1 MHVKCLFNETA
12 TYFDDI
18 LAICQCVLRKVFRSR
33 QCLIVLVEKWG
44 KKIRD
49 TRGSFLTLATD
60 FSESFDFILHDLL
73 IAKLCA
79 HIFDIASLKLIY
91 TYLRGS

>member
-1 MHVKCLFNETA
+1 M
-12 TYFDDI
+12 
-18 LAICQCVLRKVFRSR
+18 
-33 QCLIVLVEKWG
+33 G